1 MINILIAIDGA
12 CKRNGKPD
20 CMSVGAAWIQTS
32 EGDLKYRHIF
42 ETESTSQ
49 RGEINGLI
57 AALKYAVEEG
67 IPQGDIIIIT
77 DSQYIYNSVM
87 LEWCYKWRDNGWANA
102 DGQET
107 KNKDLWAIVCVF
119 LDELN
124 RLGERVFLEWTKGHM
139 VHYTKGNIKKA
150 MLVDANGI
158 ELFSRITTMA
168 NRPADRQNIINKF
181 NKERNEHGCISVP
194 ENVALDWAIA
204 NATADGIAFYI
215 VNTIYDATVI

>member
-1 MINILIAIDGA
+1 MSEILIAIDGA

-20 CMSVGAAWIQTS
+20 CMSVGAAWIQTEDGNLFYKS
-32 EGDLKYRHIF
+32 KF

-49 RGEINGLI
+49 RGEINGLME
-57 AALKYAVEEG
+57 ALKYAHSYSRPDEHV
-67 IPQGDIIIIT
+67 IIIT
-77 DSQYIYNSVM
+77 DSQYLYNTVM
-87 LEWCYKWRDNGWANA
+87 LGWCFKWRENGWVNA

-107 KNKDLWAIVCVF
+107 KNADLWEAISVL
-119 LDELN
+119 LDLINE
-124 RLGERVFLEWTKGHM
+124 LGERVFMEWTKGHM